1 MGLKST
7 NYANLVQD
15 IKTNLDSTT
24 KIFPAGIVIHESD
37 SGKIKISDG
46 VLLYKDLPYVGSD
59 VPTDHSSEEPTFGIG
74 TDEKYGHVKIAK
86 AVSNSNYSL
95 PSLNSDQV
103 HTHCTLSINDNVYL
117 YIGKIDGEFHSALVD
132 FTQPTDDIQWN
143 SIGIYSDVSQ
153 WACTDK
159 LFKVNG
165 LYIFTSSLQSAYST
179 DGISW
184 TTVSYSDYV
193 DNGVP
198 AEWEFSSA
206 VSNYILDVFYNE
218 QQDKY
223 WLGTLFGVIVAN
235 GTNYE
240 FEELVSVST
249 DTEIRG
255 YALIGDTLT
264 PLCTSP
270 WL

>member
-74 TDEKYGHVKIAK
+74 TSKKYGHVKIADN
-86 AVSNSNYSL
+86 ASNYKL
-95 PSLNSDQV
+95 LSLNSDNV
-103 HTHCTLSINDNVYL
+103 YIHYSLPINDNVYL
-117 YIGKIDGEFHSALVD
+117 YIGKIDDEFYSALID
-132 FTQPTDDIQWN
+132 ITESTSNIQWN
-143 SIGIYSDVSQ
+143 SIGIYSDVFQ
-153 WACTDK
+153 GTRQHK
-159 LFKVNG
+159 LSRVNG
-165 LYIFTSSLQSAYST
+165 LYIFTSSLQAAYSS

-193 DNGVP
+193 DNGFP
-198 AEWEFSSA
+198 EEWEYSSA
-206 VSNYILDVFYNE
+206 ENNYILDVFYNE
-218 QQDKY
+218 QQNKY
-223 WLGTLFGVIVAN
+223 WLGTLFGVIIAN

-264 PLCTSP
+264 PLCTLP